1 MVKKMSGEYPLERI
15 RNIGFIAHIDAGKTT
30 TTERILFYTGRTHR
44 MGEVD
49 EGTAVTDWMPQ
60 EKERGISITAAAV
73 TCYWRNHQINIVDTP
88 GHIDFTAEVQRSL
101 RILDGGVVI
110 FDAVNGVEP
119 QSETVWRQADL
130 YNVPRIC
137 FVNKMDRVGANFWR
151 VIEMIK
157 ERLKANPV
165 AVQMPLGA
173 EDTFTGVI
181 DLVEPRAIIYKDEL
195 GTSPEIAPIP
205 ESLAEEAMLH
215 RDKLLEKIA
224 ETDDELMV
232 KYLEGEEISPEE
244 LKKAL
249 RKAVISGKLVPVL
262 CGAALRNKGIQPL
275 LDAIVDYLP
284 SPLDLPPIRGVNPET
299 GAEEKRYPKLDG
311 PLTALVFKVHS
322 DPYVGRLVYLRVYS
336 GVLRSNRRVLNATRA
351 RKERVDRLLRMHAN
365 KREEITELRA
375 GDIGAALGLKQTFT
389 GETICSEESPIVLEP
404 ISFPEP
410 VVSVAIEPKTQAD
423 QERMAEALQRLAEE
437 DPTFRVKVDEQTG
450 QTIISGMGELHLEIL
465 VDRLSREFKVQANVG
480 KPQVAYKETIT
491 KPVRVEGLYVRQ
503 IGARNHYGH
512 VWLEIEPLPRGQGNK
527 FESKVGE
534 DKIPAHFIPAIEEA
548 VREALEA
555 GILAGY
561 PIIDVKVSLVD
572 GSFHPEDSSE
582 MAFKVAASMAM
593 EKGLRQAEPV
603 LMEPY
608 MKLEVVVPEEFI
620 GDVLGDLAS
629 RRADIQ
635 GMELRPGGVQAVRA
649 MVPLSEM
656 FGYATDLRSMTQ
668 GRGTFTMEFDHY
680 EIIPGEIMEK
690 ILYR

>member
-1 MVKKMSGEYPLERI
+1 MSGGYPLEKI

-73 TCYWRNHQINIVDTP
+73 TCYWRQHQINIVDTP

-130 YNVPRIC
+130 YRVPRIC

-157 ERLKANPV
+157 DRLKANPV
-165 AVQMPLGA
+165 PIQVPLGI
-173 EDTFTGVI
+173 EDSFKGVI
-181 DLVEPRAIIYKDEL
+181 DLIELKAIIYKEEDEL
-195 GTSPEIAPIP
+195 GINPECVPVP
-205 ESLAEEAMLH
+205 ESLAKEVVIRREA
-215 RDKLLEKIA
+215 LLEKIA

-232 KYLEGEEISPEE
+232 KYLEGEEITPEE

-262 CGAALRNKGIQPL
+262 CGAALKNKGVQPL

-284 SPLDLPPIRGVNPET
+284 SPLDLLPVRGVNPET
-299 GAEEKRYPKLDG
+299 GREEVRYPKLEE
-311 PLTALVFKVHS
+311 PFAALVFKVHS

-336 GVLRSNRRVLNATRA
+336 GVLKGNRRVLNATRN
-351 RKERVDRLLRMHAN
+351 RKERIDKILRMYAN
-365 KREEITELRA
+365 KREEVEELKA
-375 GDIGAALGLKQTFT
+375 GDIGAVLGPKQTFT
-389 GETICSEESPIVLEP
+389 GETLCIEEHPIVLES

-423 QERMAEALQRLAEE
+423 QERMTEALQRLAEE

-465 VDRLSREFKVQANVG
+465 VDRLFREFRVEANVG

-491 KPVRVEGLYVRQ
+491 KPVRVEGLYARQ
-503 IGARNHYGH
+503 VGTRNHYGH
-512 VWLEIEPLPRGQGNK
+512 VWLELEPLPRGSGNR
-527 FESKVGE
+527 FENKVGE
-534 DKIPAHFIPAIEEA
+534 EKIPAHFISAIEEA
-548 VREALEA
+548 VREALDA
-555 GILAGY
+555 GALAGY
-561 PIIDVKVSLVD
+561 PITDVKVSLVD

-582 MAFKVAASMAM
+582 MAFKAATSIAM
-593 EKGLRQAEPV
+593 EKGLRQGQPV
-603 LMEPY
+603 LMEPF
-608 MKLEVVVPEEFI
+608 MKLEVVMPEEFI

-629 RRADIQ
+629 RRADVQ
-635 GMELRPGGVQAVRA
+635 GMELRPGGVQSVRA

-680 EIIPGEIMEK
+680 EIIPEEVAEK

>member
-1 MVKKMSGEYPLERI
+1 MSGEYPLERI

-130 YNVPRIC
+130 YKVPRIC

-232 KYLEGEEISPEE
+232 KYLEGEEITPEE

-299 GAEEKRYPKLDG
+299 GAEEKRYPKLDE

-437 DPTFRVKVDEQTG
+437 DPTFKVKVDEQTG

-680 EIIPGEIMEK
+680 EVIPGEIMEK

>member
-1 MVKKMSGEYPLERI
+1 MSGEYPLERI

-299 GAEEKRYPKLDG
+299 GAEEKRYPKLDE

>member
-1 MVKKMSGEYPLERI
+1 MVKMNVEYPLERI

-130 YNVPRIC
+130 YRVPRIC

-165 AVQMPLGA
+165 AIQMPLGA

-181 DLVEPRAIIYKDEL
+181 DLIEPRAIIYKDEL

-205 ESLAEEAMLH
+205 ESLAEEAMVQ

-232 KYLEGEEISPEE
+232 KYLEGEEIPPEE
-244 LKKAL
+244 IKKAL

-299 GAEEKRYPKLDG
+299 GAEEKRYPKLDE

-351 RKERVDRLLRMHAN
+351 RKERVDRLLRMYAN
-365 KREEITELRA
+365 KREEIAELRA

-389 GETICSEESPIVLEP
+389 GETICNEDNPIVLEP
-404 ISFPEP
+404 INFPEP

-437 DPTFRVKVDEQTG
+437 DPTFKVKIDEQTG

-503 IGARNHYGH
+503 IGTRNHYGH
-512 VWLEIEPLPRGQGNK
+512 VWLELEPLPRGQGNK
-527 FESKVGE
+527 FESRVSE

-561 PIIDVKVSLVD
+561 PITDVKVSLVD

-582 MAFKVAASMAM
+582 IAFKVATSMAM

-608 MKLEVVVPEEFI
+608 MKLEVVLPEEFI

-629 RRADIQ
+629 RRADIK
-635 GMELRPGGVQAVRA
+635 GMELRPGGIQAVRA

-680 EIIPGEIMEK
+680 EIIPGEIAEK

>member
-1 MVKKMSGEYPLERI
+1 MVKMSGEYPLERI

-101 RILDGGVVI
+101 RILDGGIVI

-130 YNVPRIC
+130 YKVPRIC

-165 AVQMPLGA
+165 AIQMPLGA

-181 DLVEPRAIIYKDEL
+181 DLIEPRAIIYKDEL

-205 ESLAEEAMLH
+205 ESLAEEAMAH

-232 KYLEGEEISPEE
+232 KYLEGEEITPQE
-244 LKKAL
+244 LKRAL

-284 SPLDLPPIRGVNPET
+284 SPLDLPPIRGINPET
-299 GAEEKRYPKLDG
+299 GTEEKRYPKLDE

-336 GVLRSNRRVLNATRA
+336 GVLRSNRRVLNATRS

-365 KREEITELRA
+365 KREDITELRA

-491 KPVRVEGLYVRQ
+491 KPVRAEGLFVRQ

-527 FESKVGE
+527 FESKVSE

-561 PIIDVKVSLVD
+561 PLMDVKVSLVD

-582 MAFKVAASMAM
+582 MAFKVATSTAM

-635 GMELRPGGVQAVRA
+635 GMELRPGGIQAVRA

-680 EIIPGEIMEK
+680 EIIPGEIVEK

>member
-1 MVKKMSGEYPLERI
+1 MSGEYPLERI

-30 TTERILFYTGRTHR
+30 TTERILFYTGKTHR

-130 YNVPRIC
+130 YKVPRIC

-232 KYLEGEEISPEE
+232 KYLEGEEITPEE

-299 GAEEKRYPKLDG
+299 GAEEKRYPKLDE

-512 VWLEIEPLPRGQGNK
+512 VWLEIEPLSRGQGNK

-582 MAFKVAASMAM
+582 MAFKVATSMAM

>member
-1 MVKKMSGEYPLERI
+1 MSGEYPLERI

-130 YNVPRIC
+130 YKVPRIC

-232 KYLEGEEISPEE
+232 KYLEGEEITPEE

-299 GAEEKRYPKLDG
+299 GAEEKRYPKLDE

-512 VWLEIEPLPRGQGNK
+512 VWLEIKPLPRGQGNK

-680 EIIPGEIMEK
+680 EVIPGEIMEK

>member
-1 MVKKMSGEYPLERI
+1 MVKMSGEYPLERI

>member
-1 MVKKMSGEYPLERI
+1 MVKMNGEYPLERI

-130 YNVPRIC
+130 YRVPRIC

-165 AVQMPLGA
+165 AIQMPLGA

-181 DLVEPRAIIYKDEL
+181 DLIEPRAIIYKDEL

-205 ESLAEEAMLH
+205 ESLAEEAMVQ

-232 KYLEGEEISPEE
+232 KYLEGEEIPPEE
-244 LKKAL
+244 IKKAL

-299 GAEEKRYPKLDG
+299 GAEEKRYPKLDE

-351 RKERVDRLLRMHAN
+351 RKERVDRLLRMYAN
-365 KREEITELRA
+365 KREEIAELRA

-389 GETICSEESPIVLEP
+389 GETICNEDNPIVLEP
-404 ISFPEP
+404 INFPEP

-437 DPTFRVKVDEQTG
+437 DPTFKVKIDEQTG

-503 IGARNHYGH
+503 IGTRNHYGH
-512 VWLEIEPLPRGQGNK
+512 VWLELEPLPRGQGNK
-527 FESKVGE
+527 FESRVSE

-561 PIIDVKVSLVD
+561 PITDVKVSLVD

-582 MAFKVAASMAM
+582 IAFKVATSMAM

-608 MKLEVVVPEEFI
+608 MKLEVVLPEEFI

-629 RRADIQ
+629 RRADIK
-635 GMELRPGGVQAVRA
+635 GMELRPGGIQAVRA

-680 EIIPGEIMEK
+680 EIIPGEIAEK

>member
-1 MVKKMSGEYPLERI
+1 MSGEYPLERI

-130 YNVPRIC
+130 YKVPRIC

-232 KYLEGEEISPEE
+232 KYLEGEEITPEE

-299 GAEEKRYPKLDG
+299 GAEEKRYPKLDE

-582 MAFKVAASMAM
+582 MAFKVATSMAM

-680 EIIPGEIMEK
+680 EVIPGEIMEK

>member
-1 MVKKMSGEYPLERI
+1 M
-15 RNIGFIAHIDAGKTT
+15 A
-30 TTERILFYTGRTHR
+30 
-44 MGEVD
+44 
-49 EGTAVTDWMPQ
+49 
-60 EKERGISITAAAV
+60 
-73 TCYWRNHQINIVDTP
+73 
-88 GHIDFTAEVQRSL
+88 
-101 RILDGGVVI
+101 
-110 FDAVNGVEP
+110 
-119 QSETVWRQADL
+119 
-130 YNVPRIC
+130 
-137 FVNKMDRVGANFWR
+137 
-151 VIEMIK
+151 
-157 ERLKANPV
+157 
-165 AVQMPLGA
+165 
-173 EDTFTGVI
+173 
-181 DLVEPRAIIYKDEL
+181 
-195 GTSPEIAPIP
+195 
-205 ESLAEEAMLH
+205 H

-232 KYLEGEEISPEE
+232 KYLEGEEITPQE
-244 LKKAL
+244 LKRAL

-299 GAEEKRYPKLDG
+299 GAEEKRYPKLDE

-351 RKERVDRLLRMHAN
+351 RKERIDRLLRMHAN

-389 GETICSEESPIVLEP
+389 GETICAEEKPIILEP

-423 QERMAEALQRLAEE
+423 QERLAEALQRLAEE
-437 DPTFRVKVDEQTG
+437 DPTFRVKMDEQTG
-450 QTIISGMGELHLEIL
+450 QMIISGMGELHLEIL

-491 KPVRVEGLYVRQ
+491 KPVRAEGLFVRQ
-503 IGARNHYGH
+503 IGTRNHYGH

-527 FESKVGE
+527 FESKVSE
-534 DKIPAHFIPAIEEA
+534 DKIPPHFIPAIEEA

-561 PIIDVKVSLVD
+561 PITDVKVSLID

-582 MAFKVAASMAM
+582 MAFKVATSTAM

-635 GMELRPGGVQAVRA
+635 GMELRPGGVQALRA

>member
-1 MVKKMSGEYPLERI
+1 
-15 RNIGFIAHIDAGKTT
+15 
-30 TTERILFYTGRTHR
+30 
-44 MGEVD
+44 
-49 EGTAVTDWMPQ
+49 MPQ

-130 YNVPRIC
+130 YKVPRIC

-232 KYLEGEEISPEE
+232 KYLEGEEITPEE

-299 GAEEKRYPKLDG
+299 GAEEKRYPKLDE

-512 VWLEIEPLPRGQGNK
+512 VWLEIEPLSRGQGNK

-582 MAFKVAASMAM
+582 MAFKVATSMAM

>member
-1 MVKKMSGEYPLERI
+1 MSGEYPLERI

-130 YNVPRIC
+130 YKVPRIC

-232 KYLEGEEISPEE
+232 KYLEGEEITPEE

>member
-1 MVKKMSGEYPLERI
+1 MSGEYPLERI

-130 YNVPRIC
+130 YKVPRIC

-232 KYLEGEEISPEE
+232 KYLEGEEITPEE

-299 GAEEKRYPKLDG
+299 GAEEKRYPKLDE

-680 EIIPGEIMEK
+680 EVIPGEIMEK

>member
-1 MVKKMSGEYPLERI
+1 MVKMSGEYPLERI

-130 YNVPRIC
+130 YKVPRIC

-165 AVQMPLGA
+165 AIQMPLGA

-181 DLVEPRAIIYKDEL
+181 DLIEPRAIIYKDEL
-195 GTSPEIAPIP
+195 GINPEIAPIP
-205 ESLAEEAMLH
+205 ESLAEEAMAH

-224 ETDDELMV
+224 EIDDELMV
-232 KYLEGEEISPEE
+232 KYLEGEEITPEE
-244 LKKAL
+244 LKRAL

-299 GAEEKRYPKLDG
+299 GAEEKRYPRLDE

-351 RKERVDRLLRMHAN
+351 RKERIDRLLRMHAN

-389 GETICSEESPIVLEP
+389 GETICAEEKPIILEP

-423 QERMAEALQRLAEE
+423 QERLAEALQRLAEE
-437 DPTFRVKVDEQTG
+437 DPTFRVKMDEQTG
-450 QTIISGMGELHLEIL
+450 QMIISGMGELHLEIL

-491 KPVRVEGLYVRQ
+491 KPVRVEGLFVRQ
-503 IGARNHYGH
+503 IGTRNHYGH

-527 FESKVGE
+527 FESKVSE
-534 DKIPAHFIPAIEEA
+534 DKIPPHFIPAIEEA

-561 PIIDVKVSLVD
+561 PITDVKVSLID

-582 MAFKVAASMAM
+582 MAFKAATSTAM

-635 GMELRPGGVQAVRA
+635 GMELRPGGVQALRA

>member
-1 MVKKMSGEYPLERI
+1 MSGEYPLERI

-30 TTERILFYTGRTHR
+30 TTERILFYTGRIHR

-130 YNVPRIC
+130 YRVPRIC
-137 FVNKMDRVGANFWR
+137 FVNKMDRVGADFWR
-151 VIEMIK
+151 VIDMIR

-165 AVQMPLGA
+165 AVQMPIGA
-173 EDTFTGVI
+173 EDSFTGVV
-181 DLVEPRAIIYKDEL
+181 DLIEFKAIVYRDEL
-195 GTSPEIAPIP
+195 GINPDVLPVPED
-205 ESLAEEAMLH
+205 LAEEAQV
-215 RDKLLEKIA
+215 RRETLLEKIA

-232 KYLEGEEISPEE
+232 KYLEGEAITPEE
-244 LKKAL
+244 LKRAL

-284 SPLDLPPIRGVNPET
+284 SPLDLPPVRGVNPGT
-299 GAEEKRYPKLDG
+299 GLEEIRYPRPEE
-311 PLTALVFKVHS
+311 PLAALVFKIHS

-336 GVLRSNRRVLNATRA
+336 GVLRSNRRVLNATRN
-351 RKERVDRLLRMHAN
+351 RKERIDRLLRMHAN
-365 KREEITELRA
+365 KREEISELRA
-375 GDIGAALGLKQTFT
+375 GDIGAALGPKQTFT
-389 GETICSEESPIVLEP
+389 GETICSEEHPIILES

-423 QERMAEALQRLAEE
+423 QDRMTEALQRLAEE

-465 VDRLSREFKVQANVG
+465 VDRLFREFKVEANVG

-491 KPVRVEGLYVRQ
+491 RPVRVEGLYARQ
-503 IGARNHYGH
+503 VGTRNHYGH
-512 VWLEIEPLPRGQGNK
+512 VWLELEPLPRGSGNR
-527 FESKVGE
+527 FENRVGE
-534 DKIPAHFIPAIEEA
+534 EKIPAHFIPAIEEA
-548 VREALEA
+548 VMEALDA
-555 GILAGY
+555 GALAGY
-561 PIIDVKVSLVD
+561 PLTDVRVSLVD
-572 GSFHPEDSSE
+572 GSYHPEDSSE
-582 MAFKVAASMAM
+582 IAFKAATSMAM
-593 EKGLRQAEPV
+593 EKGLRQGEPV
-603 LMEPY
+603 LMEPI

-635 GMELRPGGVQAVRA
+635 GMELRPGGIQAVRA

-680 EIIPGEIMEK
+680 EIIPEEIAEK

>member
-1 MVKKMSGEYPLERI
+1 MSGEYPLERI

-130 YNVPRIC
+130 YKVPRIC

-232 KYLEGEEISPEE
+232 KYLEGEEITPEE

-299 GAEEKRYPKLDG
+299 GAEEKRYPKLDE

-548 VREALEA
+548 VREALEV

-582 MAFKVAASMAM
+582 MAFKVATSMAM

-680 EIIPGEIMEK
+680 EVIPGEIMEK